1 MHISRKSDYA
11 LRALNFIANQK
22 PGKKSSITEIAE
34 AESIP
39 RDFLAK
45 ILKEL
50 TRSGLLKS
58 YQGVTGGYQLARPK
72 EDITFLNVI
81 ESMEGPL
88 QVNLCAGSKND
99 CGCERF
105 EGCEMK
111 QFWDR
116 VQQNLVETLSSIHF
130 GDSRLR
136 YSQEH
141 SVQVT
146 EETS

>member
-11 LRALNFIANQK
+11 LRALNYIANQK
-22 PGKKSSITEIAE
+22 PSKKSSITEIAE

-72 EDITFLNVI
+72 EEISFLNVI

-88 QVNLCAGSKND
+88 QVNLCAGENND

-111 QFWDR
+111 QFWDK
-116 VQQNLVETLSSIHF
+116 VQQNLIETLSSIHF
-130 GDSRLR
+130 GDSRLK
-136 YSQEH
+136 YSDEKPAH
-141 SVQVT
+141 ST